1 MYMKVYTCMHLCVN
15 VRSHMCAFNE
25 MNMYKYE
32 ADGSGYCHPYIEG
45 WARVPF
51 FTQAELASEH
61 FLTDECN

>member
-1 MYMKVYTCMHLCVN
+1 
-15 VRSHMCAFNE
+15 MCAFNE

-51 FTQAELASEH
+51 FTQAGLASEH